1 MCRRAA
7 PVRKP
12 LFTDRRNPARSRVSS
27 SGVVLAAKAV
37 SLGFPSNSR
46 KTHSHARPPT
56 DNDTHVTNIRK
67 SVGMLPAAKPR
78 SRGMKQATGA
88 DLAWAVTHTALD
100 VVPGDGRRPLS
111 KALVA
116 FLAGVAVAA
125 VALGAFML
133 GRREL
138 ERVNK
143 PSAQP
148 TSTAVLPMPADTLPR
163 HEVLTPV
170 ITPVAKPAPPAL
182 VTAPESPPTATV
194 DVSPPEAAG
203 IPSPAL
209 SPQSDRARDQ
219 WLLDNLRS
227 LGYVIIN
234 PPVVIHKAHEA
245 CRLFQQDES
254 PEQVNRQMS
263 AITGMNLDDTV
274 QLTSSAMLAY
284 YPNCA

>member
-1 MCRRAA
+1 
-7 PVRKP
+7 
-12 LFTDRRNPARSRVSS
+12 
-27 SGVVLAAKAV
+27 
-37 SLGFPSNSR
+37 
-46 KTHSHARPPT
+46 
-56 DNDTHVTNIRK
+56 
-67 SVGMLPAAKPR
+67 MLPAAKPR
-78 SRGMKQATGA
+78 SRGMKQARGA

-100 VVPGDGRRPLS
+100 GVPGDGRRPLS

-116 FLAGVAVAA
+116 FLAGVAVAT

-133 GRREL
+133 GRREA
-138 ERVNK
+138 ERVSR
-143 PSAQP
+143 PPAQP
-148 TSTAVLPMPADTLPR
+148 TSTAVLPMPADVRPR
-163 HEVLTPV
+163 HEVLTSV
-170 ITPVAKPAPPAL
+170 IAPAEVPSL
-182 VTAPESPPTATV
+182 AP
-194 DVSPPEAAG
+194 
-203 IPSPAL
+203 

>member
-1 MCRRAA
+1 
-7 PVRKP
+7 
-12 LFTDRRNPARSRVSS
+12 
-27 SGVVLAAKAV
+27 
-37 SLGFPSNSR
+37 
-46 KTHSHARPPT
+46 
-56 DNDTHVTNIRK
+56 
-67 SVGMLPAAKPR
+67 
-78 SRGMKQATGA
+78 MKQAKGA

-111 KALVA
+111 KTLVA

-133 GRREL
+133 GQREP

-143 PSAQP
+143 PPTQQ
-148 TSTAVLPMPADTLPR
+148 TSTALLPAPAAALPS
-163 HEVLTPV
+163 HEVLTSV
-170 ITPVAKPAPPAL
+170 IAPVAKPAPPAP
-182 VTAPESPPTATV
+182 VTAPESLPAVTV
-194 DVSPPEAAG
+194 DASPPAVAE
-203 IPSPAL
+203 IPSPAP

-234 PPVVIHKAHEA
+234 PAIVIHKAHEA

-254 PEQVNRQMS
+254 PEQVNQQMS

>member
-1 MCRRAA
+1 MRQ
-7 PVRKP
+7 
-12 LFTDRRNPARSRVSS
+12 AR
-27 SGVVLAAKAV
+27 
-37 SLGFPSNSR
+37 
-46 KTHSHARPPT
+46 
-56 DNDTHVTNIRK
+56 D
-67 SVGMLPAAKPR
+67 
-78 SRGMKQATGA
+78 A
-88 DLAWAVTHTALD
+88 DLAWAVPHAALG
-100 VVPGDGRRPLS
+100 VVPGDGWRPLS
-111 KALVA
+111 KPLVA

-125 VALGAFML
+125 VALGACML
-133 GRREL
+133 GRREP

-148 TSTAVLPMPADTLPR
+148 TSTAILPMPADARPR
-163 HEVLTPV
+163 HEVLTSV
-170 ITPVAKPAPPAL
+170 IASVATLAPPAS

-194 DVSPPEAAG
+194 DASPPEVAE
-203 IPSPAL
+203 IPSPVFY
-209 SPQSDRARDQ
+209 PQPDRARDQ

-245 CRLFQQDES
+245 CRLFQQDKS
-254 PEQVNRQMS
+254 AEQVNRQMS